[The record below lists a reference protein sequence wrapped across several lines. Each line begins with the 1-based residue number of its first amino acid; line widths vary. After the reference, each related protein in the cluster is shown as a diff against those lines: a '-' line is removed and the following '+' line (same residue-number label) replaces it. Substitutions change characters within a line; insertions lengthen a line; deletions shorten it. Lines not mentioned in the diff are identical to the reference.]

1 MRTPTRIILVLF
13 LSFLIIVLALG
24 SAVYFFL
31 DKYSYNDLYIRLQ
44 TRAQIAANYHFDA
57 DRMSAE
63 AIRTLREEYLEK
75 MPEEQEFILPLNDQA
90 AIQRS
95 PIGSVMTKDFIA
107 EVNSSG
113 QARTKNGNT
122 FYAGV
127 RYETAKGPYL
137 VVVSADNYYA
147 SHHLIYLKRVLI
159 VGAFL
164 VTFTSIAFF
173 IYFSRKIFDP
183 IDRITTRV
191 KQISTENLHL
201 RVEHTGTDREIG
213 KLINTFND
221 LLTRLETAFETQ
233 KNFISNASHEFGTP
247 LTAIIGEAEVTLSKE
262 RAPAEYQEALNNV
275 LVQAERLDKIT
286 KSLLFLAQTGYTGK
300 RVATALVRMDE
311 VIIAVKEM
319 LDDLQPRNNLMI
331 DFSLLPENPKKLKVM
346 GNADLLKLAIAN
358 VANNACKY
366 SHNKPVTISVAA
378 GKEEVIIMVVDNGIG
393 IPEKELEFIYD
404 PFFRASNTAYFD
416 GFGIGLPLTRNIIRL
431 HGGKLEVNS
440 KEGQGTTVR
449 INLPAARFEAGKP
462 PEVR

>member
-13 LSFLIIVLALG
+13 LSFLVIVLALG

-75 MPEEQEFILPLNDQA
+75 MPEEQEYILPLNGDSTLG
-90 AIQRS
+90 RS
-95 PIGSVMTKDFIA
+95 PLEDVLTKAFIA
-107 EVNSSG
+107 EVYEAG
-113 QARTKNGNT
+113 QAYAKNGNT
-122 FYAGV
+122 FFAGV
-127 RYETAKGPYL
+127 RYDTADGPYL

-147 SHHLIYLKRVLI
+147 SHHLTYLKRVLL
-159 VGAFL
+159 VGALL

-173 IYFSRKIFDP
+173 VYFSRKIFDP

-191 KQISTENLHL
+191 KRISTENLHL
-201 RVEHTGTDREIG
+201 RLEDTGTDREIS

-221 LLTRLETAFETQ
+221 LLNRLETAFETQ

-262 RAPAEYQEALNNV
+262 RGPAEYQESLTTILA
-275 LVQAERLDKIT
+275 QAERLDKIT
-286 KSLLFLAQTGYTGK
+286 KSLLFLAQTGYTTK
-300 RVATALVRMDE
+300 RVDTALVRMDE
-311 VIIAVKEM
+311 VIMSVKEM
-319 LDDLQPRNNLMI
+319 LDDLHPKNNLMV

-346 GNADLLKLAIAN
+346 GNADLLKLAIGN
-358 VANNACKY
+358 IANNACKY
-366 SHNKPVTISVAA
+366 SHNKPVTMSVAA
-378 GKEEVIIMVVDNGIG
+378 GQGEVIIMVVDQGIG

-431 HGGKLEVNS
+431 HGGILEVNS
-440 KEGQGTTVR
+440 TEGQGTTVR
-449 INLPAARFEAGKP
+449 VNLPAALSAGQKSL
-462 PEVR
+462 